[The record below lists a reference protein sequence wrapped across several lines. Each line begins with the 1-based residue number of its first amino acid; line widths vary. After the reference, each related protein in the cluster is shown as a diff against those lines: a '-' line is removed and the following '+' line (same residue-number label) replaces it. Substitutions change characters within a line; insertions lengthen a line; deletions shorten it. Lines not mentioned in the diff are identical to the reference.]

1 VDPATTRPRVLFV
14 ARTRYSLP
22 LSPAL
27 ARKWDALEEVLDVR
41 MLARGGGT
49 GDPRFHLRLPGNGVA
64 CQLLLPRE
72 VARELRAFQPEA
84 VLAQSPH
91 EGAACLIARRLTSWQ
106 GPVIA
111 DVHGDWRAS
120 TRLYGSPLRGL
131 LTLPA
136 GLVARM
142 SLRRLDGI
150 RTLSPFTTELV
161 RQSGAEPLAE
171 FPAYVDLAAFQD
183 TSPAPLPARPQAAF
197 VGVLEPYKGLRTLR
211 RAWQAVHAQHPD
223 ARLVMVGSGHAVRAV
238 RRFVESS
245 EGSVVWRERLAGEAV
260 AELLDASTCL
270 VLPSQ
275 SEGLPR
281 IVMEAFCR
289 GRAVVATRV
298 GGVPDLVRDGENG
311 LLVDRGDAAGLAAA
325 LGRILGSQEEA
336 ERLASG
342 AAATDGPWRATPE
355 DFAART
361 RALVDHALGRTEAA
375 QTSFA
380 AP

>member
-1 VDPATTRPRVLFV
+1 
-14 ARTRYSLP
+14 
-22 LSPAL
+22 
-27 ARKWDALEEVLDVR
+27 
-41 MLARGGGT
+41 
-49 GDPRFHLRLPGNGVA
+49 
-64 CQLLLPRE
+64 
-72 VARELRAFQPEA
+72 
-84 VLAQSPH
+84 
-91 EGAACLIARRLTSWQ
+91 
-106 GPVIA
+106 
-111 DVHGDWRAS
+111 
-120 TRLYGSPLRGL
+120 
-131 LTLPA
+131 
-136 GLVARM
+136 
-142 SLRRLDGI
+142 
-150 RTLSPFTTELV
+150 
-161 RQSGAEPLAE
+161 
-171 FPAYVDLAAFQD
+171 
-183 TSPAPLPARPQAAF
+183 
-197 VGVLEPYKGLRTLR
+197 
-211 RAWQAVHAQHPD
+211 
-223 ARLVMVGSGHAVRAV
+223 
-238 RRFVESS
+238 
-245 EGSVVWRERLAGEAV
+245 V